1 MKLARQTRDFPRELA
16 RLGRLIVMN
25 AKTSHL
31 LGYDPVIIVDQLAL
45 FPSIRMTNIST
56 RSSNPSNAVGAEHPD
71 YPNLFAPLD
80 LGFTQLKNRALMGS
94 MHTGLEGHKDGIER
108 MAAFYSER
116 AAAGVGMII
125 TGGHAPDALGAMGK
139 GESKLNNEEE
149 VLAHSRITEAVHSAA
164 SDCKICFQILHAGS
178 CAVHED
184 IIAPS
189 AVRSRISPYT
199 PREMTS
205 DDIEQTIE
213 AFAECARLARKA
225 GYDGVEII
233 GSAGYLISSFLL
245 EKSNLRKDEWGGS
258 YENRIR
264 FPIEIIK
271 RVREQVGDDFIVVYR
286 IAAMELLENGS
297 SFEEI
302 ITLAKAAEAAGAS
315 IMSTHFCW
323 HEAQIPTIANMVPR
337 AAFARV
343 TGSIRKHLSIP
354 MITSNRINMPDVAEQ
369 VLADGHA
376 DIVSMARPM
385 LADSE
390 LVQKAWE
397 GREDEINTCIACNQA
412 CLDHGFLGK
421 IVSCLVNPRACHETL
436 LNFEPVETARSIAV
450 VGAGPAGLSFSVTA
464 AQRGHK
470 VTLFEKNDVIGG
482 QMNLARRIPGKHE
495 FNETIRYY
503 ARQLEITGVDLRL
516 NHEVTAAE
524 LSDGFDEVVLATG
537 VLPREIELEGI
548 NHPKVLRYIDVIMGN
563 SVPGDTV
570 AVIGAGGIGF
580 DVAEA
585 ITHLGTHP
593 SLSIDKFAETWGID
607 FDNHPRGGVTG
618 VEPVLE
624 QSARKVYLM
633 QRKEGHVGKTLGRTT
648 GWTHRIELTRKG
660 VEMISG
666 VSYEKIDD
674 QGLHVLLNNQ
684 PKLFEVDSVIICAG
698 QEPLR
703 VVYDALVEEGKT
715 PHLIGGADVASE
727 LDAKR
732 AIQQATELAAAI

>member
-1 MKLARQTRDFPRELA
+1 
-16 RLGRLIVMN
+16 
-25 AKTSHL
+25 
-31 LGYDPVIIVDQLAL
+31 
-45 FPSIRMTNIST
+45 MTDIST
-56 RSSNPSNAVGAEHPD
+56 LNANPSNCAGQEHPD
-71 YPNLFAPLD
+71 YPNLFTPLN

-94 MHTGLEGHKDGIER
+94 MHTGLEGHKNGPER
-108 MAAFYSER
+108 MAAFYAER
-116 AAAGVGMII
+116 ASAGVGMII

-149 VLAHSRITEAVHSAA
+149 VLAHSTITDAVHSAA

-178 CAVHED
+178 CAMHED

-199 PREMTS
+199 PREMTH

-213 AFAECARLARKA
+213 AFAECARMARKA

-245 EKSNLRKDEWGGS
+245 EKSNLRQDEWGGS
-258 YENRIR
+258 YQNRIR
-264 FPIEIIK
+264 FPVEIIK
-271 RVREQVGDDFIVVYR
+271 RVRERVGDDFIVVYR

-297 SFEEI
+297 SFDEI
-302 ITLAKAAEAAGAS
+302 VTLAKAAEAAGAS

-337 AAFARV
+337 AAFAGV
-343 TGSIRKHLSIP
+343 TGSIKKHLSIP

-385 LADSE
+385 LADAE

-421 IVSCLVNPRACHETL
+421 TVSCLVNPRACHETL
-436 LNFEPVETARSIAV
+436 LNFSPVETARSIAV

-470 VTLFEKNDVIGG
+470 VTLFDKSDVIGG

-503 ARQLEITGVDLRL
+503 QRQLELNHVDVRL
-516 NHEVTAAE
+516 NHDVRADDISE
-524 LSDGFDEVVLATG
+524 GFDDIVIATG
-537 VLPREIELEGI
+537 VSPREIELEGI
-548 NHPKVLRYIDVIMGN
+548 DHPKVLRYKDVIVGR

-580 DVAEA
+580 DIAEA
-585 ITHLGTHP
+585 ITHVGTHS

-607 FDNHPRGGVTG
+607 FENHPRGGVTG

-624 QSARKVYLM
+624 ESARKVYLL

-660 VEMISG
+660 VEMIPG
-666 VSYEKIDD
+666 VGYEKIDD
-674 QGLHVLLNNQ
+674 QGLHIMLNHQPRLL
-684 PKLFEVDSVIICAG
+684 EVDSVIICAG

-703 VVYDALVEEGKT
+703 DLYDALKGQGKT
-715 PHLIGGADVASE
+715 PHLIGGADVAAE

-732 AIQQATELAAAI
+732 AIQQATELAASI